1 MENLSLEADLLI
13 ILICLVITGFGLLS
27 VDKENFL
34 GEMGLIDIW
43 KSAMWNGLFLILY
56 SLPLLIVIYGY
67 GYLLQESF

>member
-34 GEMGLIDIW
+34 G
-43 KSAMWNGLFLILY
+43 
-56 SLPLLIVIYGY
+56 
-67 GYLLQESF
+67 